1 MSKIE
6 WEENFKHKN
15 VHDNQELFKNA
26 LLDAKK
32 KNQNKK
38 KTALQS
44 RKVSIAEKK
53 ILLKREVK
61 IVTNTLKI
69 K

>member
-6 WEENFKHKN
+6 WEEKFKHKN

-32 KNQNKK
+32 KPSSAIKK
-38 KTALQS
+38 GFYC
-44 RKVSIAEKK
+44 
-53 ILLKREVK
+53 
-61 IVTNTLKI
+61 
-69 K
+69 

>member
-38 KTALQS
+38 KNSSA
-44 RKVSIAEKK
+44 IKK
-53 ILLKREVK
+53 GFYC
-61 IVTNTLKI
+61 
-69 K
+69 